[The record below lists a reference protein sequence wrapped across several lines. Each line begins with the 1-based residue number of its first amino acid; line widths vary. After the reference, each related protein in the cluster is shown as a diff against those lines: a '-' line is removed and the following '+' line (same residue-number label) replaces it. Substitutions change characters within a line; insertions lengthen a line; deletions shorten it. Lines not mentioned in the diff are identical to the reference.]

1 MTEENGTT
9 WENWERNTEESH
21 EYADFILKELGTI
34 TNAVSKE
41 CAVFLKKKQNVPKES
56 IYIDLPIYR
65 KMCSIQHKNQTFNR
79 STMRF

>member
-41 CAVFLKKKQNVPKES
+41 CAVFLKNRMCQRNLFTS
-56 IYIDLPIYR
+56 IYQFIGKCVQSNTRIKR
-65 KMCSIQHKNQTFNR
+65 SIGLQ
-79 STMRF
+79 